1 MIMPIFAE
9 ILTKGPLLKGAQ
21 MKSRNLFLK
30 SLFFSLALAFSSASL
45 WATDPVTSKEPSH
58 EDSADHSVSTEEQI
72 SDYIAHHI
80 KDAHDFHLF
89 SYNDASG
96 HRKHIGFPLP
106 VIVYT
111 SQGFRFFMSSE
122 FHHDDSG
129 HQVVERDGV
138 SLVKYHEKIYELN
151 AGEHALS
158 FGDDGHHGVKH
169 EVGLG
174 EELSEIAESE
184 EFDASH
190 HPTNAHEVLDLSI
203 TKSVF
208 GFLLV
213 SLLML
218 VAFRSLANQYK
229 KRAVPTGFG
238 RVLEPLVLYVRDEI
252 ARPNIGEKHY
262 KRFTGFLLTVFFFIW
277 TSNLL
282 GLTPL
287 GFNITGQLAVTFSLA
302 LFTYL
307 ITQFSGNKEY
317 WKHIFWMPGVPAP
330 MKVILAPIELL
341 GTLTKPFSLMIRLFA
356 NISAG
361 HIVVMSLIS
370 IAIIMKSSM
379 GAVGATALSF
389 ALSFFLTLIELL
401 VAFLQAYIFTM
412 LSALFIGMA
421 VQEHDHH

>member
-1 MIMPIFAE
+1 
-9 ILTKGPLLKGAQ
+9 
-21 MKSRNLFLK
+21 MKLGKTARNKVLSLF
-30 SLFFSLALAFSSASL
+30 SLFFFYGAFAASDSPKTESESENHGAVSSEA
-45 WATDPVTSKEPSH
+45 E
-58 EDSADHSVSTEEQI
+58 I
-72 SDYIAHHI
+72 SEYILHHI

-89 SYNDASG
+89 SYNDSEG

-106 VIVYT
+106 VIVYSSKGLRT
-111 SQGFRFFMSSE
+111 FMSSE

-129 HQVVERDGV
+129 HHVVESDGI

-151 AGEHALS
+151 EGA
-158 FGDDGHHGVKH
+158 HGV
-169 EVGLG
+169 
-174 EELSEIAESE
+174 
-184 EFDASH
+184 EFDEAH
-190 HPTNAHEVLDLSI
+190 HPTNAHAVLDLSI

-213 SLLML
+213 SILML
-218 VAFRSLANQYK
+218 LAFGRLAKQYK
-229 KRAVPTGFG
+229 KQAVPTGFG
-238 RVLEPLVLYVRDEI
+238 RVLEPLILYVRDEI

-262 KRFTGFLLTVFFFIW
+262 RRFTGFLMTVFFFIW

-287 GFNITGQLAVTFSLA
+287 GFNITGQLAVTFTLA
-302 LFTYL
+302 LFTFL
-307 ITQFSGNKEY
+307 ITQFSGTKDY
-317 WKHIFWMPGVPAP
+317 WKHIFWMPGVPVP
-330 MKVILAPIELL
+330 MKIILAPIELL

-370 IAIIMKSSM
+370 IAIIMKSTL
-379 GAVGATALSF
+379 GTAGATLLSL

-421 VQEHDHH
+421 VEEHEHH

>member
-1 MIMPIFAE
+1 MKPRSSSFSALYFTFLIALLP
-9 ILTKGPLLKGAQ
+9 LTLQASGTSDFGDNAPAQQEEGAIDTQ
-21 MKSRNLFLK
+21 EKI
-30 SLFFSLALAFSSASL
+30 SA
-45 WATDPVTSKEPSH
+45 
-58 EDSADHSVSTEEQI
+58 
-72 SDYIAHHI
+72 YIEHHI

-89 SYNDASG
+89 SYNDSEG
-96 HRKHIGFPLP
+96 HRKHVGFPLP

-111 SQGFRFFMSSE
+111 SQGVRAFMSSA

-129 HQVVERDGV
+129 HYIVEKEGV

-151 AGEHALS
+151 QGEDQLS
-158 FGDDGHHGVKH
+158 F
-169 EVGLG
+169 
-174 EELSEIAESE
+174 
-184 EFDASH
+184 DADH
-190 HPTNAHEVLDLSI
+190 HPENAHAVLDLSM

-213 SLLML
+213 SLLL
-218 VAFRSLANQYK
+218 LFGFRSLANQYK
-229 KRAVPTGFG
+229 KRSIPVGFG

-277 TSNLL
+277 ASNLL

-287 GFNITGQLAVTFSLA
+287 GFNITGQLAVTFTLA
-302 LFTYL
+302 LFTYV
-307 ITQFSGNKEY
+307 ITQFSGNKDY

-341 GTLTKPFSLMIRLFA
+341 GTITKPFSLMIRLFA

-379 GAVGATALSF
+379 GVVGATALSF

>member
-1 MIMPIFAE
+1 MNLGKSA
-9 ILTKGPLLKGAQ
+9 KSKLLG
-21 MKSRNLFLK
+21 LI
-30 SLFFSLALAFSSASL
+30 SLFVFCSAFASGV
-45 WATDPVTSKEPSH
+45 APKSDGDSEGHEAVTSES
-58 EDSADHSVSTEEQI
+58 EINE
-72 SDYIAHHI
+72 YILHHI

-89 SYNDASG
+89 SYNDSEG

-106 VIVYT
+106 IIVYSSKGLRT
-111 SQGFRFFMSSE
+111 FMSSE

-129 HQVVERDGV
+129 HHVVESDGI

-151 AGEHALS
+151 EGA
-158 FGDDGHHGVKH
+158 HGV
-169 EVGLG
+169 
-174 EELSEIAESE
+174 
-184 EFDASH
+184 EFDEAH
-190 HPTNAHEVLDLSI
+190 HPTNAHAVLDLSI

-213 SLLML
+213 SILML
-218 VAFRSLANQYK
+218 IAFGRLAKQYK
-229 KRAVPTGFG
+229 KQAVPTGLG
-238 RVLEPLVLYVRDEI
+238 RVLEPLILYVRDEI

-262 KRFTGFLLTVFFFIW
+262 RRFTGFLMTVFFFIW
-277 TSNLL
+277 ISNLL

-287 GFNITGQLAVTFSLA
+287 GFNITGQLAVTFTLA

-307 ITQFSGNKEY
+307 ITQFSVTKDY
-317 WKHIFWMPGVPAP
+317 WKHIFWMPGVPVP
-330 MKVILAPIELL
+330 MKIILAPIELL

-370 IAIIMKSSM
+370 IAIIMKSTL
-379 GAVGATALSF
+379 GTAGATLLSL

-421 VQEHDHH
+421 VEEHEHH